1 MKAPARMLMGALDYL
16 RQRMTV
22 DQAEIREELQRS
34 DPDFA
39 RVSAVQHDAMN
50 VLAGREAADGLSI
63 RREREFWERAG
74 K

>member
-1 MKAPARMLMGALDYL
+1 MGALDYL